1 MGRRPLGA
9 VVSQVIVA
17 GTSLLIAIVV
27 LRELGASGLGTF
39 SLLFGVLVTV
49 NALQTG
55 WIGDSLTVLDRF
67 DPGIRRALF
76 QSQAIAVVA
85 IGAGTWAIALLVDG
99 VDATTAILFAAASTA
114 WALEETLRRLL
125 IARREFWHL
134 VVNDVAFAIGM
145 FGSLAAIVAAG
156 TTLTLDVVF
165 TSMLAG
171 SIVAIGLAIVQLP
184 HIELLRGPNA
194 PARMNE
200 LASFASWRSAQVGLR
215 PASQALV
222 RAIVATTVGL
232 EAVGLLEAARLL
244 VAPALT
250 VANGAGMFFLPTYS
264 DQLRRRVRLTPSV
277 GRAMVLIAGIC
288 VSYGLVA
295 IVFRQRLA
303 DILFSDASNATALG
317 VASWVLFSIAFGIGL
332 PVGAANV
339 AAGQSRQTFMI
350 RLADAVIGVA
360 LAGLLALAGWV
371 AAVPVGLAIG
381 AFVGAGLLLRAVPIS
396 IRRLAESDRDPA
408 RTPSNNPPAGAE
420 RAPQPLDEPVH
431 WRWSPEP
438 TEQIGSLSSTS
449 RPPAP
454 PVRPRPPRGR
464 PAARASRAG
473 RTTPID
479 WGRELLWIAPL
490 VLIVAVEYKFR
501 RRSIDDALSG
511 SIDIMIAVE
520 LATLALIGTWSLWRL
535 VPSRPRLEP
544 LMMLMW
550 GYILTTAVS
559 ALYSPF
565 PMLALARAVELIII
579 GTVVHL
585 VSSQGT
591 FSTISRLL
599 HGWVALISASIVV
612 GLVYVA
618 PTTGPQEGRFT
629 WLAVHSVSAGSMLAV
644 SVPIVFGLW
653 IAAGRRPMPWP
664 RWVYGALL
672 VVQIAFLLLTRTRG
686 SIGGALVALA
696 VMAWLASG
704 RKARPELVLGSLVVG
719 GAFALAF
726 GGRILEFLTRGESA
740 DQIGTFNRRTEIW
753 SLAWES
759 FLERPFFG
767 LGFNSAK
774 GVFFDETGLGG
785 AHNSVINVMIDVGLV
800 GLIWWVVLVV
810 SALVL
815 LGRLRSRGRRSPVL
829 LPGAVGTAQSDEIIL
844 IGVFVALL
852 INSITTEG
860 LGAGVN
866 VMAIWLFLACA
877 WLTILDADQRGRMER
892 AMRPRRAEPAMSA

>member
-1 MGRRPLGA
+1 MSRRPLGA
-9 VVSQVIVA
+9 VVSQVVVA
-17 GTSLLIAIVV
+17 VTSLLLAIVV

-76 QSQAIAVVA
+76 QSQAIALVA
-85 IGAGTWAIALLVDG
+85 IGVGSWAIALLVDG
-99 VDATTAILFAAASTA
+99 VDATTAILFASASTA

-125 IARREFWHL
+125 IARREFWLL
-134 VVNDVAFAIGM
+134 VANDAAFAVGT
-145 FGSLAAIVAAG
+145 FGLLATVAATG
-156 TTLTLDVVF
+156 TALTLDIVF

-184 HIELLRGPNA
+184 RIELLRGPA
-194 PARMNE
+194 AAARMSQ

-215 PASQALV
+215 PATQALV

-277 GRAMVLIAGIC
+277 GRAMALIAAIC

-295 IVFRQRLA
+295 VVFRQRLA
-303 DILFSDASNATALG
+303 EVLFSDASDATTLG
-317 VASWVLFSIAFGIGL
+317 VASWVMFSVAFGIGL

-339 AAGQSRQTFMI
+339 AAGQSRQTFVI
-350 RLADAVIGVA
+350 RLVDAVIGA
-360 LAGLLALAGWV
+360 SIAGLLALSGWV
-371 AAVPVGLAIG
+371 AAVPIGLAIG
-381 AFVGAGLLLRAVPIS
+381 AFVGAGLLFRAASTNIQRFAETDLDHASAPPS
-396 IRRLAESDRDPA
+396 I
-408 RTPSNNPPAGAE
+408 PPAVADRRPE
-420 RAPQPLDEPVH
+420 PRDDPVH

-438 TEQIGSLSSTS
+438 TDPIGSTS
-449 RPPAP
+449 KPPAP
-454 PVRPRPPRGR
+454 PVRPRPSRGR
-464 PAARASRAG
+464 PAVRTSRRGRA
-473 RTTPID
+473 TPID
-479 WGRELLWIAPL
+479 WGRELLWITPL

-520 LATLALIGTWSLWRL
+520 LATLAVIGTWSLWKL
-535 VPSRPRLEP
+535 IPSKPRLEP
-544 LMMLMW
+544 LMIVMW

-599 HGWVALISASIVV
+599 HGWVALISGSIVA

-629 WLAVHSVSAGSMLAV
+629 WLSVHSVSAGSMLAV

-653 IAAGRRPMPWP
+653 IAAARRPMPWP

-672 VVQIAFLLLTRTRG
+672 ALQIVFLLLTRTRG
-686 SIGGALVALA
+686 SIGGALIAIA

-704 RKARPELVLGSLVVG
+704 RKARPELVLGGLIVS
-719 GAFALAF
+719 GAVALAF
-726 GGRILEFLTRGESA
+726 GRPILEFLTRGESA

-759 FLERPFFG
+759 FLQRPIFG

-815 LGRLRSRGRRSPVL
+815 LGRLRSRQRRSPTL
-829 LPGAVGTAQSDEIIL
+829 LPGAVGTARSDETIL
-844 IGVFVALL
+844 IGIFVALL

-877 WLTILDADQRGRMER
+877 WMTILDVNQREQAHR
-892 AMRPRRAEPAMSA
+892 ATRRRQVEPAMSS